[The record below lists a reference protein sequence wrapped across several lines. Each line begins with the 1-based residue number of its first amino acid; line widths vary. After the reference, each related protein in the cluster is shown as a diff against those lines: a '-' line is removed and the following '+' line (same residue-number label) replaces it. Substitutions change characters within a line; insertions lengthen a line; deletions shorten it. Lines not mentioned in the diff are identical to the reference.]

1 MKNVKKL
8 LLNTLLLTAT
18 ALFMRTVGMAFNVYL
33 TNRIGSAGIGLF
45 QLIMS
50 VYSMSVTFAS
60 SGIRLAATR
69 LVIEELSSR
78 NGQVRAVMWRCVLY
92 GLWVPQW
99 RWCSIWERIGSARPG
114 WEIHAPSCRC
124 SCWQ

>member
-50 VYSMSVTFAS
+50 VYAMAVTFAS
-60 SGIRLAATR
+60 SGIRLASTI
-69 LVIEELSSR
+69 LVIEELSNRSR
-78 NGQVRAVMWRCVLY
+78 QVRGGMCRCVLY
-92 GLWVPQW
+92 GL
-99 RWCSIWERIGSARPG
+99 GMGTTRPG
-114 WEIHAPSCRC
+114 
-124 SCWQ
+124 